1 MARRHGRGRRGRRFG
16 VLYKL
21 LTLVVVCAA
30 AVLALTLFFK
40 VESVEVTGNSR
51 YSAQEIQDACGVQLG
66 DNLYLLSKPDMV
78 QRLHQQLP
86 YIDEV
91 RITRRLPNTL
101 CVQVTEFSTVYAVE
115 QEGTVWL
122 LTSGG
127 KIVETAAERGDTPLI
142 DGCELLAPSLGGDVS
157 FALELQNRQES
168 LFALLTALESA
179 ELTGDV
185 RTIHLGDPTVLSM
198 DYTERFTVEMPYGAD
213 YPRLLRYLTLVIEE
227 LETNL
232 TGVIDLTRDGEPH
245 FRPN

>member
-115 QEGTVWL
+115 QVEGAVMLDAFRAAPGVKYALVFGNEVDGVGQEAVDRCDGAVEIPQAGTKHSVNVSV
-122 LTSGG
+122 SGG
-127 KIVETAAERGDTPLI
+127 VVLW
-142 DGCELLAPSLGGDVS
+142 S
-157 FALELQNRQES
+157 FFCQ
-168 LFALLTALESA
+168 
-179 ELTGDV
+179 
-185 RTIHLGDPTVLSM
+185 I
-198 DYTERFTVEMPYGAD
+198 
-213 YPRLLRYLTLVIEE
+213 
-227 LETNL
+227 
-232 TGVIDLTRDGEPH
+232 
-245 FRPN
+245 RPKR